1 MQSIL
6 WAATGTGFTFLM
18 TTLGAAMVFLFRKQ
32 LNASIQR
39 IFLGFAAGVMIAASV
54 WSLLIPA
61 MEEAEASGLPGW
73 LPAVGG
79 FVLGIGFLLLLDVLL
94 PHLHVDARQPEGLH
108 SSWRRTTL
116 LVLAVTLHNI
126 PEGMAVGL
134 SFALAAQHA
143 GEGAA
148 LSGAL
153 ALALGIGIQN
163 FPEGAA
169 ISLPLRQE
177 GLSAGRAFLY
187 GSASGVVEPVFGI
200 LVVLVAGT
208 IAAPHALAA
217 VLRRRGHDVCG
228 CGGAH
233 PRGPLGGAF
242 QHRHPGSH
250 GGLPAHDGA
259 GRGAGV
265 SRPTLCGRGGPCGR
279 PRPGHSLAGGDEP
292 RPYGAE
298 VSRLL
303 RTRSTQASSIRSAGV
318 CRRSAARKRSSAG

>member
-163 FPEGAA
+163 FPEGAI
-169 ISLPLRQE
+169 ISLPLKGE
-177 GLSAGRAFLY
+177 GMSSNRAFLY
-187 GSASGVVEPVFGI
+187 GTLSGVVEPVAAI
-200 LVVLVAGT
+200 LTVLMYRILAPVLPYLLAFAAGAMMYVVVEELIPETAEGEHSNIGT
-208 IAAPHALAA
+208 IGFAVGFALMMM
-217 VLRRRGHDVCG
+217 LDV
-228 CGGAH
+228 A
-233 PRGPLGGAF
+233 LG
-242 QHRHPGSH
+242 
-250 GGLPAHDGA
+250 
-259 GRGAGV
+259 
-265 SRPTLCGRGGPCGR
+265 
-279 PRPGHSLAGGDEP
+279 
-292 RPYGAE
+292 
-298 VSRLL
+298 
-303 RTRSTQASSIRSAGV
+303 
-318 CRRSAARKRSSAG
+318 

>member
-177 GLSAGRAFLY
+177 GLSAWRAFLY
-187 GSASGVVEPVFGI
+187 GSASGVVEPV
-200 LVVLVAGT
+200 
-208 IAAPHALAA
+208 
-217 VLRRRGHDVCG
+217 
-228 CGGAH
+228 
-233 PRGPLGGAF
+233 
-242 QHRHPGSH
+242 
-250 GGLPAHDGA
+250 
-259 GRGAGV
+259 
-265 SRPTLCGRGGPCGR
+265 
-279 PRPGHSLAGGDEP
+279 
-292 RPYGAE
+292 
-298 VSRLL
+298 
-303 RTRSTQASSIRSAGV
+303 
-318 CRRSAARKRSSAG
+318 